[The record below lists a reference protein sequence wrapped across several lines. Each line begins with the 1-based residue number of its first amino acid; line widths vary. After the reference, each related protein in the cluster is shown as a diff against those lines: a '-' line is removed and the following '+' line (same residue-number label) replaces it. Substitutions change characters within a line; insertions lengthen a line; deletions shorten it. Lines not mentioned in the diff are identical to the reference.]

1 MGRKPA
7 EIWLVLPRNW
17 MVELKVIGYL
27 FPANF
32 MMKLLLSKRNSV
44 RGLFPLPRD
53 RRLLIG
59 RKLERKEG
67 KKVDN
72 INTEYM
78 DSLAQNIES

>member
-1 MGRKPA
+1 
-7 EIWLVLPRNW
+7 

-32 MMKLLLSKRNSV
+32 IMKLPLSKRNSV
-44 RGLFPLPRD
+44 RGLFPLPTD

-67 KKVDN
+67 RK
-72 INTEYM
+72 EGR
-78 DSLAQNIES
+78 